1 MPAVNPPHAREAPH
15 AGRLWRQIGI
25 ASLIMMGSI
34 FLSRIMG
41 MLRDMVIA
49 AVAGSGFAVD
59 AYRVAF
65 VLPEILNHILASG
78 FLSVTFIPI
87 FTRYLAE
94 EREPEGWRVFSNI
107 LTTFGMVML
116 LLIGAAM
123 IWTPQLLEVLAP
135 GRSDPQFQQLAARM
149 TRIILPAQFFFF
161 VGGLLTAAQFARE
174 RFLVPALAP
183 LIYNGGIIL
192 GGLVLGSRLG
202 MEGFAWG
209 VLGGAVVGNCVVQIL
224 GARRVGLRYRPV
236 LDLWHPDLARYVLLT
251 VPLML
256 GLTMTFSMEIFSK
269 LFGSFLPAGSIARID
284 YAVRIMMALVAFFG
298 QGVGVAVYPFMARF
312 AAGGQPEEMNR
323 LLNQALRYIALAI
336 PFAALVIVL
345 QREIVFLIYQRGMF
359 KAVDTAAT
367 AQVLGFLMLGAVGF
381 AGQTIVNR
389 GFYARQ
395 NTILPTIYG
404 SLAVLISLPVYYLG
418 MRFLGARGIGLAI
431 GFSAVA
437 QVFLIYAIWNHR
449 SGNHDS
455 RHVYG
460 FYLKL
465 ALLALPLAGALFA
478 FKRFALVRLDYTTF
492 AGNLTCVML
501 TGALALLLVVGMARA
516 FHIGEINILIDLI
529 RRRRGVSRS

>member
-1 MPAVNPPHAREAPH
+1 MPAVNPSHPREAPQT
-15 AGRLWRQIGI
+15 GRVGRQIGL

-41 MLRDMVIA
+41 MVRDMVIA
-49 AVAGSGFAVD
+49 AVAGSGADVD

-87 FTRYLAE
+87 FTRYLADD
-94 EREPEGWRVFSNI
+94 RETEGWRVFSII
-107 LTTFGMVML
+107 LTTFGLFMV

-123 IWTPQLLEVLAP
+123 IWTPQLLEILAP
-135 GRSDPQFQQLAARM
+135 GRSDPRFQELAARM
-149 TRIILPAQFFFF
+149 TRIILPAQLFFF
-161 VGGLLTAAQFARE
+161 VGGLLSAVQFARA

-183 LIYNGGIIL
+183 LIYNLGIIL
-192 GGLVLGSRLG
+192 GGVLLGPRLG
-202 MEGFAWG
+202 MAGFAWG
-209 VLGGAVVGNCVVQIL
+209 VLGGALLGNCAVQYL
-224 GARRVGLRYRPV
+224 GARRVGLHYRPV
-236 LDLWHPDLARYVLLT
+236 LDLRHPDLARYVLLT
-251 VPLML
+251 LPLMF

-312 AAGGQPEEMNR
+312 AAGDQPEEMNR

-345 QREIVFLIYQRGMF
+345 QHELVFLIYQRKMF
-359 KAVDTAAT
+359 TAADTAAT

-404 SLAVLISLPVYYLG
+404 SLAVLVSLPVYYLG

-431 GFSAVA
+431 GFSAVI
-437 QVFLIYAIWNHR
+437 QVFLIYAIWNRR
-449 SGNHDS
+449 SANRDS
-455 RHVYG
+455 RMVYG

-465 ALLALPLAGALFA
+465 ALLALPLGGVLFA
-478 FKRFALVRLDYTTF
+478 FKHWALAGLDQATF
-492 AGNLTCVML
+492 VGNLLCVTI
-501 TGALALLLVVGMARA
+501 TGALALVLIAGMARI
-516 FHIGEINILIDLI
+516 FRIEEITGLVDLI
-529 RRRRGVSRS
+529 RTRRRASPP